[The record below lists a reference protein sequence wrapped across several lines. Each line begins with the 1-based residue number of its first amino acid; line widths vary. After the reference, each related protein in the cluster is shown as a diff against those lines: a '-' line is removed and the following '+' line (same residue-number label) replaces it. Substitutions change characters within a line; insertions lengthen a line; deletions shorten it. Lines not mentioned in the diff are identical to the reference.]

1 MINILKRVNNSKRAR
16 TSLAVISHA
25 SALVAAFCYMFLVVY
40 AFLSERSALVMLIFG
55 ASIPFVLVT
64 LLRHFIDAPRPY
76 ELYDFF
82 EYIPKEKK
90 GHSFPSRHVFSA
102 FVIATLAIPVS
113 IPLAAAIYLLGVSL
127 SISRVFLGIHF
138 IRDVLAG
145 ALIGIISGV
154 IAILIF

>member
-1 MINILKRVNNSKRAR
+1 MINILKRVNNSKKAR
-16 TSLAVISHA
+16 TSLAIISHA
-25 SALVAAFCYMFLVVY
+25 SALIAAFSYIFLVVY
-40 AFLSERSALVMLIFG
+40 SAFKDRSALPMLILG
-55 ASIPFVLVT
+55 AAVPFVLVT

-102 FVIATLAIPVS
+102 FVIATLTIPAS
-113 IPLAAAIYLLGVSL
+113 IPLAAAIYLLGISL
-127 SISRVFLGIHF
+127 SLSRVFLGLHF
-138 IRDVLAG
+138 IRDVVAG